1 MSFSSFVNIDWRDAP
16 KTESIVAAIRRY
28 LTKCDAEPKV
38 QLRLESSTAPGI
50 VALRQIDGVRML
62 ARDDRTSARKPG
74 ANAEYWAR
82 FLKTATL
89 LQDMVV
95 RRDSQKMRFIQY
107 REAGKHERLDIVKRK
122 VMDVALTLGIHPA
135 AFGVQ
140 QEDSGKITTPE
151 GVTLENTTVTDIFS
165 YEDRQRSGKA
175 PKSLPGT
182 TQRRMHGE
190 HSIPLLVLDV
200 NVKRQSSARIDA
212 VVVVEHQ
219 NLSKLALK
227 NVLLVMTAGFP
238 SSATKEYL
246 HLLSQS
252 SKLRNV
258 PFLYF
263 GDHDMQGFTIFQ
275 ALKYGS
281 KNAAWG
287 SKAMVC
293 PQLEYAGPTRQ
304 DLKDSPRFFRPYW
317 EAQFRADY
325 PDATDREVEKNAD
338 RWLRRTK
345 TKVNRKLGKHTMK
358 DKESL
363 KSFER
368 LGWLDH
374 EPMVK
379 KEVNLIIGAEFGG
392 KFRIADMTVVDL
404 YYLRHFIEGKLHKK
418 CKDRAVEKFPSPV
431 ARGARLQN
439 TPSQFSNA
447 PHGARNQAN
456 SQSLRTPFEGAGTQA
471 TMAEEEMAAADTVES
486 TAPGRELSNS
496 PQTELRLLQQL
507 YIP

>member
-16 KTESIVAAIRRY
+16 KTESIIAAIRRY

-38 QLRLESSTAPGI
+38 QLRLESSTAPDI

-62 ARDDRTSARKPG
+62 ARDDRTSSRKPG

-82 FLKTATL
+82 FLKTASL

-151 GVTLENTTVTDIFS
+151 GVALENTTVTDIFA

-246 HLLSQS
+246 HLLSQN
-252 SKLRNV
+252 SKLRGV

-281 KNAAWG
+281 KNAAWS

-338 RWLRRTK
+338 RWLRSTK
-345 TKVNRKLGKHTMK
+345 TKVNRKFGKHTKK
-358 DKESL
+358 DNETL

-368 LGWLDH
+368 LGWLDY

-404 YYLRHFIEGKLHKK
+404 HYLRHFIEGKLHKK
-418 CKDRAVEKFPSPV
+418 CKDRGVETFPSPV

-456 SQSLRTPFEGAGTQA
+456 SQSFRMPFEGTGTQT
-471 TMAEEEMAAADTVES
+471 TMAEEMAAADTVES
-486 TAPGRELSNS
+486 TAPGREPSNS
-496 PQTELRLLQQL
+496 PETELKLLQKL